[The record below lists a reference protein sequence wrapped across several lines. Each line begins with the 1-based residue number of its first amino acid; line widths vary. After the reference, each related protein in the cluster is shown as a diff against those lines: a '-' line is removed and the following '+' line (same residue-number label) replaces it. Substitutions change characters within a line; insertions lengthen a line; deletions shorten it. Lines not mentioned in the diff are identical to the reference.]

1 MDNVTHTLFALT
13 LARTPLGRG
22 GRGTTAALVLAS
34 NAPDIDIVA
43 TLGGSANYLTWHRG
57 PTHGPLGI
65 VGLGVLAAAL
75 VWLGRRVLDSMRPE
89 PQRQPLGVTPETGD
103 PPSGPRT
110 WGPPSASAKASADR
124 RSLGEGWSG
133 GPNRLPSLTLRPGKP
148 DLTNDVATSDGAPL
162 TRDAPFATLI
172 IISVI
177 GVLLHIL
184 MDLPTSYGTR
194 LLSPFSWRW
203 YAMDLMPIIDV
214 YLWMILAGGLLAG
227 SWRPRARQRSAAI
240 ALALMAANYGIRVVA
255 HQEALASAA
264 QVYGPALPAPCDPSA
279 AFGSL
284 LDSWPHAGGSSCL
297 VDTAAIPSFGSPFEW
312 RIIAQLPD
320 EYFEISG
327 NDAERIANRWTP
339 QVLAAARTRT
349 AQVLLGFS
357 RFPVAW
363 EFARPSGGATVQ
375 FTDMRFAMGLAN
387 RPLQAGR
394 SALFTVTVTVGPRN
408 EILEERLGQ

>member
-65 VGLGVLAAAL
+65 VGLGVLTAAL

-89 PQRQPLGVTPETGD
+89 PKRQPLG
-103 PPSGPRT
+103 
-110 WGPPSASAKASADR
+110 
-124 RSLGEGWSG
+124 
-133 GPNRLPSLTLRPGKP
+133 LPSLTLSPGKP
-148 DLTNDVATSDGAPL
+148 DPTDDVATSDGASL

-214 YLWMILAGGLLAG
+214 YLWMILAAGLLAG

-240 ALALMAANYGIRVVA
+240 ALALMAANYGIRVAA
-255 HQEALASAA
+255 HQEALAAAA
-264 QVYGPALPAPCDPSA
+264 QVYGPTLPAPCDRSA

-284 LDSWPHAGGSSCL
+284 LDSWPHAGGSNCL

-320 EYFEISG
+320 EYVEISG
-327 NDAERIANRWTP
+327 NDAARIANRWTP

-387 RPLQAGR
+387 RPVQAGR
-394 SALFTVTVTVGPRN
+394 SALFTVTVAVGPRN
-408 EILEERLGQ
+408 EILEERLGE

>member
-65 VGLGVLAAAL
+65 VGLGVLTAAL
-75 VWLGRRVLDSMRPE
+75 VWLGRRVLDSMRPA
-89 PQRQPLGVTPETGD
+89 PQRQPLGIASETGN
-103 PPSGPRT
+103 PPSVPANVWT
-110 WGPPSASAKASADR
+110 
-124 RSLGEGWSG
+124 
-133 GPNRLPSLTLRPGKP
+133 
-148 DLTNDVATSDGAPL
+148 
-162 TRDAPFATLI
+162 DAPFARLV
-172 IISVI
+172 IISTI

-214 YLWMILAGGLLAG
+214 YLWMILAAGLLAG

-240 ALALMAANYGIRVVA
+240 ALALMAANYGIRVAA
-255 HQEALASAA
+255 HKEALATAT
-264 QVYGPALPAPCDPSA
+264 QVYGPTLPAPCDPSA

-320 EYFEISG
+320 EYVEISG
-327 NDAERIANRWTP
+327 NEAARITNRWTP
-339 QVLAAARTRT
+339 KVSAAARTPT

-363 EFARPSGGATVQ
+363 QFTRPSGGATVQ
-375 FTDMRFAMGLAN
+375 FTDMRFAMGLAD
-387 RPLQAGR
+387 RPLQTGR

>member
-43 TLGGSANYLTWHRG
+43 TLGGPANYLTWHRG
-57 PTHGPLGI
+57 PTHGPLGV
-65 VGLGVLAAAL
+65 VGLGVLTAAL
-75 VWLGRRVLDSMRPE
+75 VWLG
-89 PQRQPLGVTPETGD
+89 G
-103 PPSGPRT
+103 RT
-110 WGPPSASAKASADR
+110 IKSWGPPS
-124 RSLGEGWSG
+124 
-133 GPNRLPSLTLRPGKP
+133 
-148 DLTNDVATSDGAPL
+148 GAPRL
-162 TRDAPFATLI
+162 VIVST
-172 IISVI
+172 I

-214 YLWMILAGGLLAG
+214 YLWMILAAGLVAG
-227 SWRPRARQRSAAI
+227 SWRPRARHRSAAI
-240 ALALMAANYGIRVVA
+240 ALALMAANYGIRVAA
-255 HQEALASAA
+255 HQEALGTAA
-264 QVYGPALPAPCDPSA
+264 RVYGPTLPAPCEPSA

-284 LDSWPHAGGSSCL
+284 VDSWPRAGGSSCL
-297 VDTAAIPSFGSPFEW
+297 VDTAAIPSFSSPFEW
-312 RIIAQLPD
+312 RIIARLPG
-320 EYFEISG
+320 EYVEISG
-327 NDAERIANRWTP
+327 NEAARIANRWTP
-339 QVLAAARTRT
+339 QVSAAARTRT

-375 FTDMRFAMGLAN
+375 FTDMRFAVGLAN
-387 RPLQAGR
+387 RPLRAAR
-394 SALFTVTVTVGPRN
+394 SALFTVTVAVGPHD